1 MIKLIVFDMDG
12 VIVDTEYL
20 DFQLQQA
27 YIKEIAKEPSKL
39 THDDFSRLV
48 GRSGKDLLRRI
59 RKLSQSDLAEE
70 EIERGLQRVE
80 AQKYRKESYL
90 PLFRQDIL
98 AVLDY
103 ARAHDIALAVA
114 SSTQKKYIF
123 EILTNCGIQDYFDA
137 VVSGEDFET
146 SKPNPAI
153 YLSVLNRLGIP
164 SEQALAVEDS
174 ASGIAAAKKAG
185 MKTVAYEEKRMAID
199 QSQADYVAKDMLD
212 ILDYIKSFS

>member
-59 RKLSQSDLAEE
+59 KKLSQSDLADE

-137 VVSGEDFET
+137 VVSGEDFEA

>member
-39 THDDFSRLV
+39 THNDFSRLV

-59 RKLSQSDLAEE
+59 KKLSQSDLADE

-137 VVSGEDFET
+137 VVSGEDFEA